1 MELIHEKSILEM
13 AVCTCAKDITNGV
26 CSICIVGLPKQE
38 EDAVEMGDEINYYKY
53 VGSRKT
59 SGDKEIKALPYHSID
74 QTFTLHECSRVAN
87 KAVGRY

>member
-1 MELIHEKSILEM
+1 
-13 AVCTCAKDITNGV
+13 
-26 CSICIVGLPKQE
+26 
-38 EDAVEMGDEINYYKY
+38 MGDEINYYKY